1 MPSDNAALVIACISG
16 AVSLAAA
23 GGVELSRRRTA
34 RELQELQ
41 SEQDTKRESLRA
53 EQTTK
58 LEEFKDELARS
69 REAATKAQEAAHL
82 VAKYR
87 DPLLWSAFDL
97 QSRIFNIYRPGG
109 FRGGGQDPG
118 YLRLN
123 TLFLLAEF
131 LGWLEIIRREM
142 QFLDLGAVQA
152 TKDLRLK
159 IEVVQDLLATTLSFH
174 DDCYVYRG
182 QQRAIGELMLSRVD
196 ADVSAGRRHEC
207 IGYAAFVSALEAP
220 EFNNW
225 FERLG
230 DALER
235 LPTERPAR
243 LVAVQHALIELLD
256 FLDPEFVRFQPDR
269 RQRLDVQN

>member
-1 MPSDNAALVIACISG
+1 MPSDNAAIVIACVSG
-16 AVSLAAA
+16 ALSLAAA

-34 RELQELQ
+34 RELQTLQ
-41 SEQDTKRESLRA
+41 SEEDMKRENLRA
-53 EQTTK
+53 EQTTR

-69 REAATKAQEAAHL
+69 REAASKAEEAADL

-97 QSRIFNIYRPGG
+97 QSRIYNIYRPGG
-109 FRGGGQDPG
+109 FSGGSRDSG

-123 TLFLLAEF
+123 TLFLVSEF

-142 QFLDLGAVQA
+142 QFLDLGAVQT

-159 IEVVQDLLATTLSFH
+159 IEVVQDLLATTSSFQ

-182 QQRAIGELMLSRVD
+182 QQRAIGELMLRRVEAD
-196 ADVSAGRRHEC
+196 ASAGRRHEC

-220 EFNNW
+220 EFSTW

-235 LPTERPAR
+235 LPDDRPDR
-243 LVAVQHALIELLD
+243 MVAVQHSLIELLD
-256 FLDPEFVRFQPDR
+256 FLDPDFVRFQPDR
-269 RQRLDVQN
+269 RQRLAVS